1 MAEQTYN
8 ASSIQILEGLAAVRK
23 RPAMYIGDTAAR
35 GLHHLVYEVVD
46 NSIDEALAGHCTEIN
61 VTVHIDNSVSVID
74 NGRGIPVDNV
84 KDKRKSGVEIVLT
97 VLHAGGKFDNSNYKV
112 SGGLH
117 GVGVSCVNALS
128 EWLEAEVR
136 RDGYIHKM
144 SFKRGI
150 PDGPLEKLQK
160 TNKTGTRITFKP
172 DPEIFEETVYN
183 SDTLLARLRELAF
196 LNKNVKIVFEDERIE
211 GEPVVM
217 QYKGGICEYVEYIN
231 SKKTP
236 LHRKPIYLE
245 AKKDLVECE
254 VAMQYTESYS
264 ENISSYANNINT
276 HEGGTHLV
284 GFCTALT
291 SVVNDYARAMQ
302 RDKAK
307 GKGRGAAKAEE
318 FESID
323 GRDIRQ
329 GLYCVV
335 SVKVPDPQ
343 FEGQT
348 KTKLGNNNV
357 RGIVQ
362 KVVGAKLKDCFEEN
376 PSLKN
381 AIVEKALV
389 AQQVRIKIK
398 EFTDRTRKEEGK
410 LGKFLGKLR
419 DCSSRNR
426 DECELFLVE
435 GDSAGGSATQGRDR
449 RTQAILPLR
458 GKVLN
463 VQKASIDRMMA
474 NQEIHSLISAIG
486 GGYGNQPPEEGGF
499 DVGKI
504 RYDKVVIMT
513 DADVDGAHI
522 RTLLLTF
529 FYRQMPE
536 LIRRGHLYIAQPP
549 LYLVKKG
556 KKARYL
562 NTEDEKQRFLFEL
575 ALDTLSVSAA
585 TAAGDREKAP
595 LKNLL
600 RSVRAAEERE
610 RLLHRLQRLY
620 GVPRESALKALS
632 LDREKRVGTEPLS
645 PKDLKEL
652 FGTGVEFINTAQNQG
667 DMLDGN
673 GRSNGH
679 AKTRRRKDGEVDLA
693 FIKSHDFVALQGQAE
708 ALEAIGKAP
717 YRVED
722 GDGQVLLETDDLM
735 QLREHLLEVGGKGVT
750 IQRYKGL
757 GEMNADQLRET
768 TMDPAKR
775 TFLQVSAEDEA
786 AADDMMST
794 LMGDVVSLRKEFIE
808 KHALEVRN
816 LDI

>member
-61 VTVHIDNSVSVID
+61 VTVHIDNSVSVLD

-276 HEGGTHLV
+276 HEGGTHLA
-284 GFCTALT
+284 GFKAALT
-291 SVVNDYARAMQ
+291 KALNDYL
-302 RDKAK
+302 KK
-307 GKGRGAAKAEE
+307 SGASKKDI
-318 FESID
+318 SISGD
-323 GRDIRQ
+323 DTRE
-329 GLYCVV
+329 GLTAIV
-335 SVKVPDPQ
+335 SVRIPNPQ

-348 KTKLGNNNV
+348 KMKLGNSEV
-357 RGIVQ
+357 QGIVNSL
-362 KVVGAKLKDCFEEN
+362 VYDGLVTFFEEN
-376 PSLKN
+376 PTVANRIIAKN
-381 AIVEKALV
+381 IEAARAREAARKARDL
-389 AQQVRIKIK
+389 
-398 EFTDRTRKEEGK
+398 TRRKGALDSMALPGK
-410 LGKFLGKLR
+410 LA
-419 DCSSRNR
+419 DCSEK
-426 DECELFLVE
+426 DPKLCELYIVE
-435 GDSAGGSATQGRDR
+435 GDSAGGSAKQGRDR
-449 RTQAILPLR
+449 RFQAILPLR
-458 GKVLN
+458 GKILN
-463 VQKASIDRMMA
+463 VEKARPDKMLS
-474 NQEIHSLISAIG
+474 NEEIRNIITALGVGIG
-486 GGYGNQPPEEGGF
+486 KDDF
-499 DVGKI
+499 KI
-504 RYDKVVIMT
+504 ENLRYHKIVIMT

-529 FYRQMPE
+529 FFRQMPE